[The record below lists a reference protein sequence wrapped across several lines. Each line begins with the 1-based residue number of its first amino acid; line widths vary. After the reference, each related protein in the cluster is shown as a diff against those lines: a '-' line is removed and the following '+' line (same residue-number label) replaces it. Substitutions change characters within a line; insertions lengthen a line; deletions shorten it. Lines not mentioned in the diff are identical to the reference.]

1 MNGFSLNWE
10 KLPMKWLDMERKGN
24 SERFFGL
31 DKLNSFRKTHNSTVR
46 TTVLEKLIHYE
57 QFDWN

>member
-1 MNGFSLNWE
+1 LGKIANEMTGYGKE
-10 KLPMKWLDMERKGN
+10 KEIQ
-24 SERFFGL
+24 RFFGL